1 MKSIISKLFFISAF
15 AITLGSCAKDEV
27 QQTFSGGTAPV
38 LAASVSG
45 TIPLNFAT
53 EDQAAVKFSWPN
65 PNYQFA
71 NGISSQD
78 VSYTM
83 EIDKTGS
90 NFAGATKVTVSIAK
104 ELSIAYTQKQFN
116 IVLSGLKLT
125 VGTASSIDVRLIS
138 SINGVEATKLI
149 SNTLKFTVTTY
160 NPPPKVEP
168 PVSGNLW
175 IVGNATAGGWN
186 NPLLAPYD
194 VSQKF
199 TKVSNTLYQ
208 LTVPMLTG
216 GGYKLIQEAGVW
228 GSQYHAL
235 DNAAVLFGFFEKK
248 DADPQFPSP
257 AVAGT
262 YKIVIDFQEGTYTL
276 TKQ

>member
-38 LAASVSG
+38 LAASASG

-53 EDQAAVKFSWPN
+53 EDQLGVKFSWPN

-71 NGISSQD
+71 NGVSSQD
-78 VSYTM
+78 VSYTL

-90 NFAGATKVTVSIAK
+90 NFAGATKVSVSVSK
-104 ELSIAYTQKQFN
+104 DLSISYTQKQFN

-125 VGTASSIDVRLIS
+125 VGVASSIDVRLIS
-138 SINGVEATKLI
+138 SINNVEATKLI

-168 PVSGNLW
+168 PLTGNLW
-175 IVGNATAGGWN
+175 IVGNATNSGWN

-199 TKVSNTLYQ
+199 TKVSATLYEI
-208 LTVPMLTG
+208 TIPMLTG
-216 GGYKLIQEAGVW
+216 GGYKLIQEQGVW

-235 DNAAVLFGFFEKK
+235 DNAAVLFGSFEKK
-248 DADPQFPSP
+248 DSDPQFPSP
-257 AVAGT
+257 AVAGN
-262 YKIVIDFQEGTYTL
+262 YKVSIDFQAGTYTL